1 MPVEGREDKNKMPVE
16 GREDKNKMP
25 AEGREDKNKMPDEG
39 REDKNKLRTI
49 KNYKCKIP
57 VGDTST
63 KTEPIQYLRRKLHLL
78 SSKIILM

>member
-25 AEGREDKNKMPDEG
+25 VEG

-57 VGDTST
+57 ICHFIFVD
-63 KTEPIQYLRRKLHLL
+63 L
-78 SSKIILM
+78 SICLC